1 MSVKFTVDIS
11 TRLARLAILDTAA
24 LPPAVLE
31 AIHRQSILERWGR
44 AKGKT
49 NAERATR
56 RILGG
61 LKRVGKPISRSTL
74 YGWERAFERRGFVGL
89 IDGRSDRHSDPMDE
103 TCRRL
108 LESYMERLSP
118 QALAMLTMVASF
130 LATRPGPR
138 KTKPQK
144 AIETEIEEG
153 STPV

>member
-24 LPPAVLE
+24 LSPAVLE

-130 LATRPGPR
+130 LATRPGAKNKRP
-138 KTKPQK
+138 KQ
-144 AIETEIEEG
+144 AVETEVKPA
-153 STPV
+153 SNPV